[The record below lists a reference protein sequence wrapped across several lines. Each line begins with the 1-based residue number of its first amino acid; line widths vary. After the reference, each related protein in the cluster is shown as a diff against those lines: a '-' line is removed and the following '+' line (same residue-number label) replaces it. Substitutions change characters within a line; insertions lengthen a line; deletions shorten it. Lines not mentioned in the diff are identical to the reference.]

1 MENVTMSRFKRL
13 NVPDRF
19 LSIFNI
25 IHEVNIEDIKHYR
38 LQLKKEYIQIEPV
51 FNKNGY
57 YLDRKTNKTWVEI
70 NGTAWIYSNSQFFKD
85 QLEIYCG
92 SNRLSNDKFSMLSG
106 LIFSKIIDYQKHK
119 DLYRMYLIQ
128 HTKREL
134 RIY

>member
-1 MENVTMSRFKRL
+1 MTRFKRL
-13 NVPDRF
+13 NVPEIF
-19 LSIFNI
+19 LSRLNLVRDELFLKDTLELKKH
-25 IHEVNIEDIKHYR
+25 HER
-38 LQLKKEYIQIEPV
+38 LQKEFIITDTV
-51 FNKNGY
+51 FNRDGF

-92 SNRLSNDKFSMLSG
+92 NNRLSNDKFSMLSG
-106 LIFSKIIDYQKHK
+106 LIFSKIIDYRKHK

-128 HTKREL
+128 DTKRKL